1 MVDILEDRT
10 VIQRDLNRMEKWAE
24 VNIMKFKKKV
34 VLNMGWDV
42 QKNVVD
48 ILVVPGNTQW
58 KNVTDPLLAIV

>member
-1 MVDILEDRT
+1 
-10 VIQRDLNRMEKWAE
+10 MEKWAE
-24 VNIMKFKKKV
+24 VNIMKFKKKI

-58 KNVTDPLLAIV
+58 KNVIDPLLAIV